1 MNCYE
6 TIYIIDAELGE
17 EAEQA
22 AKDRVAELIDQA
34 GGRIYSKENWGKK
47 RLAYEIRK
55 HTKGVYQLIRF
66 ICSPEGI
73 AAMERNFRLDEAYL
87 KFLTIRLSDDP
98 DTVGELVEEPQEG
111 EAVAVADAPAT
122 DSNGD
127 SKSDSDE

>member
-6 TIYIIDAELGE
+6 TIYILDAELGE

-34 GGRIYSKENWGKK
+34 GGRIYYKENWGKK

-66 ICSPEGI
+66 ISSPEGI
-73 AAMERNFRLDEAYL
+73 ATLERNFRLDEAYL

-98 DTVGELVEEPQEG
+98 ETVGEQVETPEEG
-111 EAVAVADAPAT
+111 EAVAVAATDAPEK
-122 DSNGD
+122 
-127 SKSDSDE
+127 KSDSDE